1 MVRPSAF
8 ANVTVTLGKQVRVQ
22 LPILRTGGAMV
33 DMLIMWFWAYVIGV
47 GLSALIVFWAFYF
60 VLIKPH
66 LDKRRADESP
76 LDRWKNRR

>member
-1 MVRPSAF
+1 
-8 ANVTVTLGKQVRVQ
+8 
-22 LPILRTGGAMV
+22 MV

-47 GLSALIVFWAFYF
+47 GLGALIVLWAFYF